1 MHFNDQT
8 QTAQNRRIYRR
19 RQVKAFFV
27 TATSV
32 LALLATTA
40 VAQADDAAL
49 RKQLQ
54 DLAAKFDTLQTE
66 VSSLKA
72 QNKELQVQQ
81 KAQQTEIG
89 TKAPAPPP
97 GTVSPVSLNPADI
110 VTKGEVPGSIKLPGT
125 DTSIKFGG
133 YIKLDVINDIKGGG
147 FGAGG
152 TNAAFG
158 AIPLRGSAQSNR
170 EGNWWLTGRESRLSV
185 ETFTPTEI
193 GKLHTLI
200 EGDFYGTGNAGGN
213 ESTNNGASFR
223 FRYAYADLGNF
234 TLGQARSTF
243 QEVRTLAESLD
254 FGGPLGHNGGLRQ
267 GLLRYTEKLGASE
280 VAVAIENPETEFLG
294 NGGSSAVHEN
304 FTSGGAIPPGNFV
317 DKAPDLVARYT
328 YGGAWGTA
336 TLAGVLRYLT
346 IDNNGGTAVPSGGVN
361 RTAFIGD
368 DSTLAGGLGF
378 GLSINTIGKDRVLL
392 NGTAGPGL
400 GRYTAGVGGTNNA
413 AYVKNGELK
422 PLFSYGAQAAY
433 QHFWTDTLRSNLI
446 YGRVENDN
454 KRPYVPATAADL
466 VQSVHANL
474 LWSPIPKSRI
484 GVEYIYGTV
493 ENGTVSTPAL
503 SNKGEAHRV
512 QFSAQYGF

>member
-1 MHFNDQT
+1 
-8 QTAQNRRIYRR
+8 
-19 RQVKAFFV
+19 VKAFFV
-27 TATSV
+27 TASSV

-40 VAQADDAAL
+40 VAHADDAAL

-54 DLAAKFDTLQTE
+54 DLAAKLDTLQTE

-81 KAQQTEIG
+81 QVQETEIK

-97 GTVSPVSLNPADI
+97 GTVSAASLNAADI

-158 AIPLRGSAQSNR
+158 AIPLRGSAQSKR
-170 EGNWWLTGRESRLSV
+170 EGNWWLTGRESRLNV
-185 ETFTPTEI
+185 ETFTPTDL

-200 EGDFYGTGNAGGN
+200 EGDFYGTGSLGGN
-213 ESTNNGASFR
+213 EQTNNGASFR

-243 QEVRTLAESLD
+243 QDVRTLAETLD
-254 FGGPLGHNGGLRQ
+254 FGGPVGHNAGLRQ
-267 GLLRYTEKLGASE
+267 GLLRYNQKIGDSE
-280 VAVAIENPETEFLG
+280 VAVAIENPEGEFLG
-294 NGGSSAVHEN
+294 GGGSSAVHEN
-304 FTSGGAIPPGNFV
+304 YTSGGGFPPGNFV
-317 DKAPDLVARYT
+317 DKVPDVVAKYS
-328 YGGAWGTA
+328 YGGTWGRA

-346 IDNNGGTAVPSGGVN
+346 IDNNGGVAVPNGGVN
-361 RTAFIGD
+361 GTAFTGD
-368 DSTLAGGLGF
+368 DSTWAGGVGLG
-378 GLSINTIGKDRVLL
+378 LAINTIGKDRILL

-433 QHFWTDTLRSNLI
+433 QHFWTDTLRTSLI
-446 YGRVENDN
+446 YGRFENDN
-454 KRPYVPATAADL
+454 PHPYVPTTANDVL
-466 VQSVHANL
+466 QSVHANL
-474 LWSPIPKSRI
+474 LWSPFPKSTI
-484 GVEYIYGTV
+484 GAEYIYGTV

-503 SNKGEAHRV
+503 SNKGEAHRI